1 MSLFSLKSGG
11 NPRDLEVSM
20 AGLKLGSSVLQLDG
34 GDGELIAVM
43 ASVVGLS
50 GQASAVVQNQGDV
63 EVFTKAAAKAGVL
76 VEVEVAPLTS
86 LPYNDSSF
94 DVVVVRDVLGQMG
107 QNDRVISIQQIR
119 RVLRSGGRC
128 LVMDRSMR
136 GGLGALFSRQALD
149 RQYTAGG
156 ALSAL
161 KAEGFRGVRVLS
173 ERDGLRFTEG
183 TKTAAPTGL

>member
-1 MSLFSLKSGG
+1 
-11 NPRDLEVSM
+11 M

-34 GDGELIAVM
+34 GDGELIAAM

-50 GQASAVVQNQGDV
+50 GQASAVVKNQGDV

-94 DVVVVRDVLGQMG
+94 DVVVVRDVLGQMR

-128 LVMDRSMR
+128 LVMERSMR
-136 GGLGALFSRQALD
+136 GGLGALFSRQVLD

-173 ERDGLRFTEG
+173 ERDSIRFTEG

>member
-34 GDGELIAVM
+34 GDGKLIAAM

-107 QNDRVISIQQIR
+107 QNDRVVSIQQIR

>member
-34 GDGELIAVM
+34 GDGELIAAM

-86 LPYNDSSF
+86 LPYNDNSF
-94 DVVVVRDVLGQMG
+94 DVVVVRDVLGQMR

-128 LVMDRSMR
+128 LVMERSMR
-136 GGLGALFSRQALD
+136 GGLGALFSRQVLD

-161 KAEGFRGVRVLS
+161 KAEDFRGVRVLS
-173 ERDGLRFTEG
+173 ERDGIRFTEG

>member
-1 MSLFSLKSGG
+1 
-11 NPRDLEVSM
+11 M

-34 GDGELIAVM
+34 GDGELIAAM

-86 LPYNDSSF
+86 LPYNDNSF
-94 DVVVVRDVLGQMG
+94 DVVVVRDVLGQMR

-128 LVMDRSMR
+128 LVMERSMR
-136 GGLGALFSRQALD
+136 GGLGALFSRQGLD

-161 KAEGFRGVRVLS
+161 KAEDFRGVRVLS
-173 ERDGLRFTEG
+173 ERDGIRFTEG

>member
-34 GDGELIAVM
+34 GDGELIAAM